1 MFHVPQVQLTKN
13 YQCLLCVITLH
24 HAWPYLVFGKVNAAV
39 IVRCCVAAQ
48 AAYAW
53 PLVARALQPGG
64 TRRLGILKNKQDD
77 AEGKAQL
84 SGFTQT
90 LAGLGWIEG
99 RNLQTQVRWGCG
111 DVKIAQARA
120 VRTYR
125 M

>member
-1 MFHVPQVQLTKN
+1 MKRREFIGFLGAAAAS
-13 YQCLLCVITLH
+13 
-24 HAWPYLVFGKVNAAV
+24 AWPMA
-39 IVRCCVAAQ
+39 
-48 AAYAW
+48 
-53 PLVARALQPGG
+53 ARAQQPGV
-64 TRRLGILKNKQDD
+64 TRRLGILMSVQDD

-84 SGFTQT
+84 SGFTQA

-99 RNLQTQVRWGCG
+99 RNLQTQVRWGCD